1 MEVEIIEIKSGKV
14 VCKYTINLRG
24 LNYTPTQDEYFSEA
38 WKCAVEDGE
47 VDADSRDKYGFNL
60 R

>member
-1 MEVEIIEIKSGKV
+1 MEVEIIEIKTGEV
-14 VCKYTINLRG
+14 ACRYTINLRG